1 MKIRSDLRSYR
12 FLATVIILGACG
24 DPPTFHPGLASI
36 SVSNLTYGDPIE
48 ADGYN
53 LSVDGGPA
61 HGLGVNGSVLLSE
74 LAPGPHLLELSGIA
88 AHCAVNGVNPR
99 TVQTTA
105 SITALSKFLVDCR
118 VPGTGRIVVETFT
131 YGGGP
136 DHYRIDLNDGR
147 GSEIGRNDD
156 FTFAAV
162 PAGLITLTLTT
173 GTESCIVSDP
183 NPRTLKLDAGA
194 QVPSTFKIHC
204 PE

>member
-1 MKIRSDLRSYR
+1 MKFRSELTQDRL
-12 FLATVIILGACG
+12 LATVLILVACG
-24 DPPTFHPGLASI
+24 DPPTFDPGLASI

-48 ADGYN
+48 ADGYS
-53 LSVDGGPA
+53 LSVDGGPV

-74 LAPGPHLLELSGIA
+74 LDPGPHQLELSGIA

-99 TVQTTA
+99 TVQTVA

-136 DHYRIDLNDGR
+136 EHYRIDLNIGR
-147 GSEIGRNDD
+147 GGEIGRNDEL
-156 FTFAAV
+156 TFAAV
-162 PAGLITLTLTT
+162 PAGPITLTLTT
-173 GTESCIVSDP
+173 STESCIVSDP
-183 NPRTLKLDAGA
+183 NPRTLQLEVGT

>member
-1 MKIRSDLRSYR
+1 MSNRSDLMRYR
-12 FLATVIILGACG
+12 LLATVLILAACG
-24 DPPTFHPGLASI
+24 DPPTFDPGLASI

-61 HGLGVNGSVLLSE
+61 HGLGVNRSVLLSE
-74 LAPGPHLLELSGIA
+74 LAPGPHMLELSGIA

-99 TVQTTA
+99 TVHTVA
-105 SITALSKFLVDCR
+105 SVTALSKFLVDCR

-136 DHYRIDLNDGR
+136 EHYQIDLNDGR
-147 GSEIGRNDD
+147 GGEIGRIDEL
-156 FTFAAV
+156 TFPAV
-162 PAGLITLTLTT
+162 PAGMITLTLTT

-183 NPRTLKLDAGA
+183 NPRTLKLEDGA
-194 QVPSTFKIHC
+194 EVPSTFKIHC